1 MNLALLLSGGRGS
14 RIPSQIPKQYI
25 HVGDEMIITRSLRCL
40 LLHPMID
47 AVWVVAAEE
56 YRDIIMEDITA
67 SIKKERGFAPED
79 QKRILA
85 KLRGFSKPGFTR
97 SLSIYGGLMELRG
110 LAEPRDIILVHDAA
124 RPQVSRDLITSCFM
138 ACATHE
144 GAMPVLP
151 MKDTV
156 YESVNGQV
164 ISRLLERKNIY
175 AGQAPEAF
183 VYGKYLESY
192 RRLSM
197 AQIEQ
202 LHGSTEPAI
211 MAGMDIAMIPGEEN
225 NYKITTAEDLER
237 YRGQE
242 A

>member
-14 RIPSQIPKQYI
+14 RIQSQIPKQYI
-25 HVGDEMIITRSLRCL
+25 RVGDEMIITRSLRNL

-47 AVWVVAAEE
+47 AVWIVAADEW
-56 YRDIIMEDITA
+56 RDSIVEDVNA
-67 SIKKERGFAPED
+67 VLRKERDLSPED
-79 QKRILA
+79 MKKAIG
-85 KLRGFSKPGFTR
+85 KLRGFSKPGYTR
-97 SLSIYGGLMELRG
+97 ANSIYGGLLDLRG
-110 LAEPRDIILVHDAA
+110 IAEPRDILLIHDAA
-124 RPQVSRDLITSCFM
+124 RPQVSRDLITACLM
-138 ACATHE
+138 ACATHD

-156 YESVNGQV
+156 YESVNGQSV
-164 ISRLLERKNIY
+164 TRLMDRTHIF

-197 AQIEQ
+197 AQIEK
-202 LHGSTEPAI
+202 LNGSSEPAI
-211 MAGMDIAMIPGEEN
+211 VANMDIKMIPGEEN
-225 NYKITTAEDLER
+225 NYKITTVEDLER